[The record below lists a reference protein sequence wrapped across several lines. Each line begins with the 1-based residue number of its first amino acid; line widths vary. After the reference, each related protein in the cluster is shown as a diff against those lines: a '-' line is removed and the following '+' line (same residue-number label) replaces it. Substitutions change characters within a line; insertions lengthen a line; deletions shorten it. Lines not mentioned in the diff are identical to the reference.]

1 MAIKFLNTVQV
12 DTDVLYVDTAN
23 DRVGI
28 GTTSP
33 DADLEVEGGDGVLIS
48 SGLNSYTA
56 KLTLRSANGSYGGG
70 GEVDVIGAPSDYMN
84 YYLRLKNSPGTLEAF
99 NSYVQAASGW
109 AWDGNIRNLRSQPYT
124 SYDFKSQG
132 SSQMVIY
139 NNNVGIGTTSPSGNL
154 HVVGASGNSG
164 RIYLSDKD
172 NGEGGADALL
182 LTKTGV
188 NSYIYNRDSG
198 DLRLG
203 TNDQFSYVTIKPT
216 GNIGIGTTNPSEK
229 LVVRNGTSS
238 TDVKILAFNNAVG
251 TEATL
256 RFSTI
261 ASETNYEKASI
272 IARNAAGSFG
282 RSDMHF
288 ALDSVAD
295 AGNVQFSDTK
305 MTILNG
311 GDVGIGTTSPSEL
324 LHLRSTGPA
333 RLLIEADT
341 DNITETDNAQIILKQ
356 DGGAVVGNL
365 GYKTNTNGLEIT
377 NNYAAVDGI
386 LTFGTR
392 GTERMRVSDL
402 GNVGMGTTNL
412 NTISAA
418 VTTLSLGS
426 TAASTSGGIAFQVS
440 GGVVK
445 AYNYVANNYLINQ
458 TVVGI
463 GQIFYGAGSEQMRIH
478 NTTGNV
484 GIGTTSPLF
493 KLDLGVNAV
502 NLNTA
507 TNKQIVLNVNGGYTG
522 QATDQYKVIGY
533 TGSIASNTDIFTQT
547 SGENLKNFYTGV
559 FGGAFFNSSRWG
571 IVQGGSTR
579 FCVLGGTAA
588 NGAGNV
594 GIGTTSPG
602 AKLDV
607 AGNIIV
613 SGGVS
618 NENDGARVTNPGGA
632 SFITQTSSVAGAIK
646 ITLPQAGINTM
657 MRMEVKVY
665 EYLTN
670 ESFTVQCGGYSA
682 GTSQWYNEYA
692 YIESSAKD
700 DRNFTVRFGYDGSK
714 SCIYIGEL
722 NSTWSY
728 PQVFVTE
735 FQGGYL
741 NTTGY
746 KDSWDISFE
755 ASAFQGVVKTQAD
768 TQINNWARSGTNTYY
783 ASSTGNVGIGTTT
796 PYSKLQVASAGNDVP
811 TAGNATGGLWVSNT
825 NKTYGINMG
834 VNGSGWGFIQS
845 QRADGLTNLYSL
857 NLQPLGG
864 NVGIGETSPSS
875 KLYIKGTT
883 STSSSQLMRIK
894 SETAFPGTSGRM
906 IEFIRSN
913 NAVRGYISMNQYGVQ
928 YNTSSDYR
936 LKENITPINDA
947 VSRLKELKPNRFSWK
962 EGPSDYKVDG
972 FIAHELAEVIPEA
985 VSGEKDAV
993 DENNEPAYQGIDQ
1006 AKIVPLLTAALQEA
1020 VLKIEQLETRIQKL
1034 ENK

>member
-402 GNVGMGTTNL
+402 GNVGMGATNL
-412 NTISAA
+412 TTISAA

-426 TAASTSGGIAFQVS
+426 TAASTSGGIAFQAN
-440 GGVVK
+440 GVVK

-458 TVVGI
+458 TVLGI